1 MKRYIDRM
9 AANYHWRIVL
19 CSAASAMQRNTASGR
34 RLMDHEAIEL
44 VRSIRNRCDL
54 LLSEAVRHELP
65 YAVYTLCEDLAYRCT
80 EAG

>member
-1 MKRYIDRM
+1 M
-9 AANYHWRIVL
+9 L
-19 CSAASAMQRNTASGR
+19 SAMQRNTASGR

-65 YAVYTLCEDLAYRCT
+65 YAVYTLCEDLLIDAQKLVDQVCVIRD
-80 EAG
+80 G